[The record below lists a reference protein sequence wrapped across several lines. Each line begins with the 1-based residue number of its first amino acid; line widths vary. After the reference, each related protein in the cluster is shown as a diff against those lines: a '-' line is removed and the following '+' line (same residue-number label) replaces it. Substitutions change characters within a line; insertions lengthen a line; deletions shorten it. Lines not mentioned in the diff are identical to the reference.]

1 METNGLANGCE
12 FVEGWQFVQ
21 TLGEGTY
28 GEVKLAVN
36 TSTNEAVAVKI
47 LQLRDQS
54 SETVKSVKKEILI
67 HRRLDHE
74 NIIKFFGNR
83 EEGLVMYLFLEY
95 ARGGELFDRIEPDL
109 GMHPAAA
116 QRYFSQLISA
126 VDYLFG
132 KGITHR
138 DLKPENILLDDADNL
153 KLTDFGM
160 ATMFRHKDAER
171 KLAKCCGTLPYVA
184 PEVLLGGEFYARP
197 ADLWSCG
204 IILVAMLA
212 GELPW
217 DAPSESNREFCDWKD
232 HKIFLPPWTKL
243 DNVALSLI
251 RNVLVEEP
259 EERFTINQIKKHRWM
274 LIDLSSKKWQI
285 GGVNNNNNKRR
296 PPSPT
301 EAPVFKRRRS
311 GEDSLSCSRDNSLD
325 ASLSLAAS
333 QPEMPAVGN
342 GVSFDEHDNSTNAH
356 VEPELISFSQPATLD
371 HMLISSQILGTQN
384 SSSQS
389 SQTPIQRLVKRMTRF
404 VVMAKLEEVGSEL
417 TRVFEELEF
426 TFKKNNAHSFTLSTT
441 DRRKKPLVFKAT
453 LIELES
459 KDFLCDFRLSKG
471 DGLEFKKCFCKIK
484 SKISP
489 AILKAYSFLM

>member
-1 METNGLANGCE
+1 MSGQCCE

-36 TSTNEAVAVKI
+36 SDTNEAVAIKI

-67 HRRLDHE
+67 HRRLDHA

-95 ARGGELFDRIEPDL
+95 ASGGELFDRIEPDM
-109 GMHPAAA
+109 GMHPSHA
-116 QRYFSQLISA
+116 QRYFSQLLSA
-126 VDYLFG
+126 VEYLFDR
-132 KGITHR
+132 GITHR
-138 DLKPENILLDDADNL
+138 DLKPENILLDESDNL

-160 ATMFRHKDAER
+160 ATMFKHKDSER
-171 KLAKCCGTLPYVA
+171 KLTKCCGTLPYVA
-184 PEVLLGGEFYARP
+184 PEVLSGGEFYAKP

-217 DAPSESNREFCDWKD
+217 DAPSDCNKEYSDWKD
-232 HKIFLPPWTKL
+232 HKIFLPPWSKL

-251 RNVLVEEP
+251 RNILVEES
-259 EERFTINQIKKHRWM
+259 EARFTIREIKKHRW
-274 LIDLSSKKWQI
+274 LTSDLKSRKF
-285 GGVNNNNNKRR
+285 GNKRR
-296 PPSPT
+296 PTSPT
-301 EAPVFKRRRS
+301 DSPAFKRRRS
-311 GEDSLSCSRDNSLD
+311 GLEDSMGSFSSRENSLD
-325 ASLSLAAS
+325 GSLSMALS
-333 QPEMPAVGN
+333 QPEMEKTRFEEDEDNNNSG
-342 GVSFDEHDNSTNAH
+342 SF

-371 HMLISSQILGTQN
+371 HMLISSQILGTQA
-384 SSSQS
+384 SQS

-404 VVMAKLEEVGSEL
+404 VLTAILSEVCEEL
-417 TRVFEELEF
+417 TRVFDDLEF
-426 TFKKNNAHSFTLSTT
+426 PFKKNNAHTFTVSTT
-441 DRRKKPLVFKAT
+441 DRRKKPLVFKTT

-459 KDFLCDFRLSKG
+459 KDILCDLRLSRG
-471 DGLEFKKCFCKIK
+471 DGLEFKKDFCKIK
-484 SKISP
+484 AKINP
-489 AILKAYSFLM
+489 AIIKPFCFNMMAS